1 MEPGADVDILVV
13 SAFHDD
19 YVPTDSSLIGALH
32 NKGISVEKLAE
43 NKAADLRSWCCC
55 WMSRDIEGPL
65 PPGLSFRRILCFEP
79 DKRGEPPTLVEDL
92 FRGLAPFLNDSQPSY
107 TVTMPLVTTG
117 NQMVPIPAM
126 LAALVRNAYR
136 WIKFGLPIRRLQI
149 VERSM
154 TKVRW
159 LADEFSLVK
168 KAIAQDAEG
177 ATAPVKKE
185 LRTIHH
191 MISYAPQ
198 DAELRDE
205 LVRSLQSLRR
215 QRIIDIWHEGLLLP
229 NADIESEVA
238 RHLNEDDVVLLLV
251 TPHFLESDRC
261 MNQAD
266 LALERHRRHELRLIP
281 ILARPSMVS
290 VTPFGSL
297 APLPTDGR
305 PATEWPLQD
314 QAWASIAG
322 GIRLLVAA

>member
-79 DKRGEPPTLVEDL
+79 DKRGEPPTLVE
-92 FRGLAPFLNDSQPSY
+92 
-107 TVTMPLVTTG
+107 
-117 NQMVPIPAM
+117 
-126 LAALVRNAYR
+126 ALVRNAYR